1 MTTQAKSKS
10 QTEAE
15 NAVAADNSPSKPR
28 PASKID
34 QVTAMLERKQGA
46 TLAEMTDVTGWQP
59 HSARA
64 VLTGLRKKGHVIV
77 KSKRDDVTCYRIT
90 VAD

>member
-1 MTTQAKSKS
+1 MSTKEKNKPKEPATAEVAPATTTS
-10 QTEAE
+10 
-15 NAVAADNSPSKPR
+15 VPR

-34 QVTAMLERKQGA
+34 QVTALLERKQGA
-46 TLAEMTDVTGWQP
+46 TLGQMTDATGWQP

-64 VLTGLRKKGHVIV
+64 VLTGLRKKGLTIV

-90 VAD
+90 EAN